1 MRNNLEESLSI
12 RDSVVGYAQTYDS
25 RDHEGLAEVLAASC
39 SVTMQG
45 GRFDGT
51 VYSGR
56 EAVLDWLEGT
66 WPQTPPCVHF
76 TGNTRIW
83 RDASGAVGCTDYLFV
98 GQRPDGTIMLS
109 GAGQYRDRFS
119 QDGDRWV
126 IEERT
131 VRMLGRPDLP
141 GRIPQA

>member
-1 MRNNLEESLSI
+1 
-12 RDSVVGYAQTYDS
+12 
-25 RDHEGLAEVLAASC
+25 
-39 SVTMQG
+39 MQG

-51 VYSGR
+51 IYSGR

-76 TGNTRIW
+76 TGNTRTW
-83 RDASGAVGCTDYLFV
+83 TDASGQVGCTDYLFV
-98 GQRPDGTIMLS
+98 GRQPDGAIALS

-119 QDGDRWV
+119 RDGDRWV

-131 VRMLGRPDLP
+131 VRMLGHPE
-141 GRIPQA
+141 A